1 MQKLNIP
8 KEIQVGGQ
16 KVKVDF
22 CDELGGKLGK
32 CCAFNGFIKIANGID
47 GCLQTDSSKLNTFI
61 HECVHLVLDTMGRE
75 DLSGDET
82 FVSSFAGFAT
92 EIITSIKKDES

>member
-16 KVKVDF
+16 KIKVDF

-61 HECVHLVLDTMGRE
+61 HECVHLVLDTMGRG

-82 FVSSFAGFAT
+82 FV
-92 EIITSIKKDES
+92 